1 MAAITPTPSSA
12 ANHFPP
18 DSTHADIDQA
28 LEALRAAAPVWART
42 PIAERIDLLGE
53 LHDRLAEVS
62 AQWAEASA
70 RAEGTDGTPQ
80 AGEEWLV
87 GPYLMQRNIRL
98 LREALVDIRKHGRPR
113 IPGPVKTRANGQVT
127 ARVFPASLYD
137 MALFPGVTAEVWMEP
152 GVSAADLPS
161 TQALAYTNGTA
172 SDDATSDGA
181 TSDGATSDGA
191 VGSGGVALVLG
202 AGNVTSIGPTDALY
216 KFFVENRVVI
226 YKMHPL
232 NAFLGP
238 LIERAFEP
246 LVRRGALRVVYG
258 GADIGEYLCNHPQV
272 DEIHITG
279 SDRTVEAIVFGLG
292 EEGARRKAEHR
303 PRLDKP
309 ISAELGNVSAV
320 IVVPG
325 PWSDKDV
332 EYQAEN
338 LVSSLANNAGFNCN
352 ATRVVVQQEGWFK
365 RQCLL
370 DEMRRCL
377 AKTSPRPAYYPGAA
391 ERFERFRQA
400 HPEAEAYGEPA
411 QGELPWLFIPEL
423 PEPAPSPEG
432 GPADDICFRTEAFCG
447 VFSETALAA
456 ETVPEFLERA
466 VDFVNE
472 QVWGT
477 LNVTLIVHPGTTAD
491 SDNAAALE
499 RALERLRFGTVSVN
513 HWAAVGFGLMTT
525 TWGAFPGHD
534 LYDLQSGLGVVH
546 NTLMF
551 ARPQKTVVRSLF
563 EAWPKPPW
571 FVSHRTAYPLAK
583 ALADFERAPSPLK
596 LLPITWYGV
605 RG

>member
-1 MAAITPTPSSA
+1 MAAITPTPSSP
-12 ANHFPP
+12 ANHIPP
-18 DSTHADIDQA
+18 DSPHGDIDQA
-28 LEALRAAAPVWART
+28 LETLHAAAPAWVRT
-42 PIAERIDLLGE
+42 SIAERIELLGE

-62 AQWAEASA
+62 AEWAESSA

-98 LREALVDIRKHGRPR
+98 LREALADIRKYGQPR
-113 IPGPVKTRANGQVT
+113 IPGPVKTRTNGQVT

-152 GVSAADLPS
+152 GVSAEELPS
-161 TQALAYTNGTA
+161 TQALAYRENLACGE
-172 SDDATSDGA
+172 DADSE
-181 TSDGATSDGA
+181 
-191 VGSGGVALVLG
+191 GGVALVLG

-258 GADIGEYLCNHPQV
+258 GADVGEYLCNHRLV

-279 SDRTVEAIVFGLG
+279 SDRTVEAIVFGPG
-292 EEGARRKAEHR
+292 EEGARRKAERR

-325 PWSDKDV
+325 PWSEKDV
-332 EYQAEN
+332 AYQAEN

-365 RQCLL
+365 RQRLL

-377 AKTSPRPAYYPGAA
+377 AETPPRPAYYPGAA

-411 QGELPWLFIPEL
+411 EGELPWLFIPEL

-456 ETVPEFLERA
+456 ETVPEFLQRA

-491 SDNAAALE
+491 PNNAAALE
-499 RALERLRFGTVSVN
+499 RALERLRFGTVSIN

-525 TWGAFPGHD
+525 TWGAYPGHD
-534 LYDLQSGLGVVH
+534 LYDLQSGMGVVH

-571 FVSHRTAYPLAK
+571 FVSHRTAYPLAR
-583 ALADFERAPSPLK
+583 ALADFERSPSPLK
-596 LLPITWYGV
+596 LLPITWHGV